1 MTQEILKRVGEG
13 RLPMYFST
21 RADIDGLQDL
31 RAAGYLKVRFG
42 PPAQNHRTSAAVT
55 EVTTLGRA
63 AMRYFGY
70 GFEAR
75 H

>member
-1 MTQEILKRVGEG
+1 MTQEILKRIGEG
-13 RLPMYFST
+13 HLPMHFFT

-31 RAAGYLKVRFG
+31 RAAGYLEVRFG
-42 PPAQNHRTSAAVT
+42 PPAQDHRTSATVT

-63 AMRYFGY
+63 AIRYFGY
-70 GFEAR
+70 GFQAR

>member
-31 RAAGYLKVRFG
+31 RAAGYLKVRLG
-42 PPAQNHRTSAAVT
+42 PPAQNHRASATVT

-63 AMRYFGY
+63 AIRYFGY
-70 GFEAR
+70 GFQAR